1 MLWHTAMQRKPRKK
15 EKIERNILSTETY
28 IVTIQSI
35 KYQLSLDECLHS
47 QRRSSEGTILRMR
60 F

>member
-1 MLWHTAMQRKPRKK
+1 MYKFSLAVFNRML
-15 EKIERNILSTETY
+15 Y

>member
-1 MLWHTAMQRKPRKK
+1 MGKK
-15 EKIERNILSTETY
+15 EKIGRNILSTETY